1 MKTQEISFTGYDAR
15 PLKGI
20 LARDSGFGKPFCN
33 LLQET
38 AEILNKEGVDVFL
51 QTSNGI
57 VKNNFSKIESKPTGF
72 WPWAQDRIMF
82 LQDKTIFASSCR
94 LSERLIILP
103 PKV

>member
-1 MKTQEISFTGYDAR
+1 MKTQKISFTGYDAR

-51 QTSNGI
+51 L
-57 VKNNFSKIESKPTGF
+57 F
-72 WPWAQDRIMF
+72 R
-82 LQDKTIFASSCR
+82 
-94 LSERLIILP
+94 
-103 PKV
+103 